1 VIYLN
6 YFPNGE
12 EEISLIKFLAKYQYL
27 KTSDAKYFFSSK
39 KYYRNRVNNLIS
51 KKFLKKVKLNLML
64 DELGIEY
71 VKLLKYEYN
80 TRNRNQKYLS
90 RLLYLSNFAAFYHN
104 CKTITFTP
112 SFAIKDKN
120 IFTITARRFIGILN
134 INGFDYLT
142 YRISKKHTNKYITSV
157 IYDIE
162 KEKKYKN
169 IIVFVD
175 DIKRLD
181 IERFAFGLNNV
192 LLIEDNDTNREQLK
206 YLNSV
211 NWYKLIQDIY
221 KNKICLSEYSFCDY
235 TDHKSKYISTFY
247 FLDTEKINRIK
258 YFLRENKNKNADIIC
273 TPDLEKEIR
282 KELPFCNY
290 MVVNLEQYIDKI
302 RNVYD

>member
-1 VIYLN
+1 LN

>member
-1 VIYLN
+1 MN

-290 MVVNLEQYIDKI
+290 MVVNLEKYIDKI

>member
-1 VIYLN
+1 MN

-162 KEKKYKN
+162 KEKIYKN

>member
-1 VIYLN
+1 MN

-162 KEKKYKN
+162 KEKIYKN

-290 MVVNLEQYIDKI
+290 MVVNLEKYIDKI

>member
-1 VIYLN
+1 MN

-192 LLIEDNDTNREQLK
+192 ILIEDNDTNREQLK

>member
-1 VIYLN
+1 LN

-258 YFLRENKNKNADIIC
+258 YFLKKNKNKNADIIC

>member
-1 VIYLN
+1 MIYLN